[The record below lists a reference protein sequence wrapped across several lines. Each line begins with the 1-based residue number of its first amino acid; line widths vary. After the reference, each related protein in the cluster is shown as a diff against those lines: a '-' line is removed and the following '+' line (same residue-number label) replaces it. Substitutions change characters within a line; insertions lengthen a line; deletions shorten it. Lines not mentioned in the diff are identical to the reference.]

1 MGTVYQRAS
10 NDASG
15 DLLNPSDT
23 ASPGMQFLS
32 LNGDT
37 PIECKGGGTQLL
49 FLELQSPGVREG
61 EQGFPGEL
69 TAMEL
74 DAVIRFKHEL
84 QAREDRIYHQIVHSF
99 GEVESEA
106 YALCRFLRAQNFDVD
121 KVFDM
126 LDLAK
131 EQFAVAR
138 QTIFIKIWKRIW
150 VYHGRCFA
158 HNILRCFAG
167 SKCTVYEQQLF
178 VCLTRGW
185 ALLLS

>member
-10 NDASG
+10 NDASV

-37 PIECKGGGTQLL
+37 PIECKGRGTQLL

-84 QAREDRIYHQIVHSF
+84 QAREDRIYHSIVHSF

-106 YALCRFLRAQNFDVD
+106 YALCRFLRARQFDVD

-131 EQFAVAR
+131 DHFAVAQANNFYKDLEKDMGVSR
-138 QTIFIKIWKRIW
+138 SVFCSQYPAVFC
-150 VYHGRCFA
+150 G
-158 HNILRCFAG
+158 
-167 SKCTVYEQQLF
+167 
-178 VCLTRGW
+178 
-185 ALLLS
+185 